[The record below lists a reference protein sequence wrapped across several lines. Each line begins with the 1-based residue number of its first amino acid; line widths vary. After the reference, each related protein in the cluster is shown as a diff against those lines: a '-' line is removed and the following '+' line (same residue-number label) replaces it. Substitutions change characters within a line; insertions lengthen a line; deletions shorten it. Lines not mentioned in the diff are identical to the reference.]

1 MQVSLKV
8 NGEEHKLDVSPSKLL
23 VDFVREDLGLTGTH
37 VGCDTSQCGAC
48 TVHLDGKAVKS
59 CSVLV
64 AQIDGA
70 EVSTIEGIGTTKD
83 LHPMQA
89 AFRECHA
96 LQCGFC
102 TPGMIMQ
109 AIELVESTPD
119 LDDDKIREGLKGN
132 ICRCTG
138 YQNIV
143 KAIQL
148 VADTK

>member
-59 CSVLV
+59 CSILV

-83 LHPMQA
+83 LHPMQE

-119 LDDDKIREGLKGN
+119 LDDDRIREGLKGN

-143 KAIQL
+143 KAIQM

>member
-8 NGEEHKLDVSPSKLL
+8 NGEEHNLDVSPSKLL

-59 CSVLV
+59 CSILV

-83 LHPMQA
+83 LHPMQE

-119 LDDDKIREGLKGN
+119 LDDDRIREGLKGN

-143 KAIQL
+143 KAIQM